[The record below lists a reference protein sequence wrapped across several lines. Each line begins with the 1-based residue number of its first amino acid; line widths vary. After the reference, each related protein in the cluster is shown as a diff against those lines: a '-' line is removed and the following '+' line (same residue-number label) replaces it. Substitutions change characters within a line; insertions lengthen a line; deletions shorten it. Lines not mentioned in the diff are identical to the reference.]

1 MAENTLSFRHR
12 GDERFFD
19 DFFAYEQGEFQ
30 FLRVF
35 GFEPDAGGFGGEP
48 ITQNLGG
55 VTCREGRLLTFPNTL
70 QHCVS
75 PFSLADPSRPGHRKI
90 LAFFLIDPSRR
101 IISTANVPPQ
111 REDWCNEWA
120 DAMQKSLGQRLPGE
134 LQNMIM
140 KDVDFAPMTMDE
152 AKEYRL
158 ELMEERGA
166 KAADASRDFELG
178 GFHLCEH

>member
-1 MAENTLSFRHR
+1 M
-12 GDERFFD
+12 
-19 DFFAYEQGEFQ
+19 
-30 FLRVF
+30 F
-35 GFEPDAGGFGGEP
+35 GFEPDAGDLSHNQ

-70 QHCVS
+70 QHRVS

-111 REDWCNEWA
+111 RGDWCNEWT
-120 DAMQKSLGQRLPGE
+120 DAMQKSLGQRLPCE